1 MVLLL
6 KRRSLTCVKNTWVNT
21 MSVSLFLM
29 SFLLPNITWSDE
41 NKNQRNSTINMMR
54 DLDTRF
60 FTDLTKKQKAKVF
73 RIISQHKQIRM
84 KLRSDLINSKQE
96 LLEKIFSNYSGE
108 ELNRAIRNT
117 TEAKTSIMMLR
128 IKILREIA
136 GALPPKD
143 AIKLK
148 ENIMKRLLSGNLP
161 KKNIN
166 EW

>member
-1 MVLLL
+1 
-6 KRRSLTCVKNTWVNT
+6 

-54 DLDTRF
+54 DLDTLF
-60 FTDLTKKQKAKVF
+60 FADLTKKQKVKVF

-96 LLEKIFSNYSGE
+96 LLDKIFSDNSGE
-108 ELNRAIRNT
+108 ELDRAIQNT

-128 IKILREIA
+128 IKILKEIA
-136 GALPPKD
+136 EALPPKD
-143 AIKLK
+143 AIQLK
-148 ENIMKRLLSGNLP
+148 EKIMKRLLFGNLL
-161 KKNIN
+161 KRTIN

>member
-1 MVLLL
+1 MC
-6 KRRSLTCVKNTWVNT
+6 KKNLVNT

-54 DLDTRF
+54 DLDTLF
-60 FTDLTKKQKAKVF
+60 FPDLTKKQKVKVF

-96 LLEKIFSNYSGE
+96 LLDKIFSDNSGE
-108 ELNRAIRNT
+108 ELDRAIQNT

-128 IKILREIA
+128 IKILKEIA
-136 GALPPKD
+136 EALPPKD
-143 AIKLK
+143 AIQLK
-148 ENIMKRLLSGNLP
+148 EKIMKRLLSENLL
-161 KKNIN
+161 KRTIN

>member
-1 MVLLL
+1 MW
-6 KRRSLTCVKNTWVNT
+6 KKNTVNI

-29 SFLLPNITWSDE
+29 AFLLPNITWSDE

-54 DLDTRF
+54 DLDTLF
-60 FTDLTKKQKAKVF
+60 FADLTKKQKVKVF

-84 KLRSDLINSKQE
+84 KLRSDLINSKKE
-96 LLEKIFSNYSGE
+96 LLDKIFSDNFGE
-108 ELNRAIRNT
+108 ELDRAIQNT

-128 IKILREIA
+128 IKILKEIA
-136 GALPPKD
+136 EALPPKD
-143 AIKLK
+143 AIQLK
-148 ENIMKRLLSGNLP
+148 EKIMKRLLSGNFP

>member
-1 MVLLL
+1 MWKKNVL
-6 KRRSLTCVKNTWVNT
+6 NI
-21 MSVSLFLM
+21 MSVGLFLM
-29 SFLLPNITWSDE
+29 CFGVTNATWSDE
-41 NKNQRNSTINMMR
+41 IQNQRNSTIKMMR
-54 DLDTRF
+54 DLDTLF
-60 FTDLTKKQKAKVF
+60 FADLTKKQKAKVF
-73 RIISQHKQIRM
+73 RIISQHRQIRM
-84 KLRSDLINSKQE
+84 KLRSDLLNSKQE
-96 LLEKIFSNYSGE
+96 LLDKIFSNYSKE
-108 ELNRAIRNT
+108 ELDRAIQNT

-128 IKILREIA
+128 VKILREIA

>member
-1 MVLLL
+1 MR
-6 KRRSLTCVKNTWVNT
+6 KKNMLDI
-21 MSVSLFLM
+21 MSVGLFLM
-29 SFLLPNITWSDE
+29 CFGVTNATWSDE
-41 NKNQRNSTINMMR
+41 IQNQGNSTKMMR
-54 DLDTRF
+54 DLDTLF

-73 RIISQHKQIRM
+73 RIISQHRQIRM

-96 LLEKIFSNYSGE
+96 LLDKIFSNYSE
-108 ELNRAIRNT
+108 EKLDRAIQNM

-128 IKILREIA
+128 VKILREIA

-143 AIKLK
+143 AIKFK
-148 ENIMKRLLSGNLP
+148 ENIMKRLLSGNLL

>member
-1 MVLLL
+1 MW
-6 KRRSLTCVKNTWVNT
+6 KKNTVNI

-54 DLDTRF
+54 DLDTLF
-60 FTDLTKKQKAKVF
+60 FADLTKKQKVKVF

-96 LLEKIFSNYSGE
+96 LLDKIFSDNSGE
-108 ELNRAIRNT
+108 ELDRAIQNT

-128 IKILREIA
+128 IKILKEIA
-136 GALPPKD
+136 EALPPKD
-143 AIKLK
+143 AIQLK
-148 ENIMKRLLSGNLP
+148 EKIMKRLLSETFLKEPLTNGRRSILSYE
-161 KKNIN
+161 IT
-166 EW
+166 

>member
-1 MVLLL
+1 MW
-6 KRRSLTCVKNTWVNT
+6 KKNTVNI

-29 SFLLPNITWSDE
+29 AFLLPNITWSDE

-54 DLDTRF
+54 DLDSLF
-60 FTDLTKKQKAKVF
+60 FADLTKKQKVKVF

-96 LLEKIFSNYSGE
+96 LLDKIFSDNSGE
-108 ELNRAIRNT
+108 ELDRAIQNT

-128 IKILREIA
+128 IKILKEIA
-136 GALPPKD
+136 EALPPKD
-143 AIKLK
+143 AIQLK
-148 ENIMKRLLSGNLP
+148 EKIMKRLLFGNLL
-161 KKNIN
+161 KRTIN

>member
-1 MVLLL
+1 MC
-6 KRRSLTCVKNTWVNT
+6 KKNLVNT

-54 DLDTRF
+54 DLDTLF
-60 FTDLTKKQKAKVF
+60 FGDLTKKQKVKVF

-96 LLEKIFSNYSGE
+96 LLDKIFSDNSGE
-108 ELNRAIRNT
+108 ELDRAIQNT

-128 IKILREIA
+128 IKILKEIA
-136 GALPPKD
+136 EALPPKD
-143 AIKLK
+143 AIQLK
-148 ENIMKRLLSGNLP
+148 EKIMKRLLSGNFP

>member
-1 MVLLL
+1 MWKKNVL
-6 KRRSLTCVKNTWVNT
+6 NI
-21 MSVSLFLM
+21 MSVGLFLM
-29 SFLLPNITWSDE
+29 CFGVTNATWSDE
-41 NKNQRNSTINMMR
+41 IQNQRNSTIKMMR
-54 DLDTRF
+54 DLDTLF
-60 FTDLTKKQKAKVF
+60 FADLTKKQKAKVF
-73 RIISQHKQIRM
+73 RIISQHRQIRM

-96 LLEKIFSNYSGE
+96 LLDKIFSDNSGE
-108 ELNRAIRNT
+108 ELDRAIQNT

-128 IKILREIA
+128 IKILKEIA
-136 GALPPKD
+136 EALPPKD

>member
-1 MVLLL
+1 MW
-6 KRRSLTCVKNTWVNT
+6 KKNTVNI

-29 SFLLPNITWSDE
+29 AFLLPNITWSDE

-54 DLDTRF
+54 DLDTLF
-60 FTDLTKKQKAKVF
+60 FADLTKKQKVKVF

-96 LLEKIFSNYSGE
+96 LLDKIFSDNSGE
-108 ELNRAIRNT
+108 ELDRAIQNT

-128 IKILREIA
+128 IKILKEIA
-136 GALPPKD
+136 EALPPKD
-143 AIKLK
+143 AIQLK
-148 ENIMKRLLSGNLP
+148 EKIMKRLLSGNLL
-161 KKNIN
+161 KRAIN

>member
-1 MVLLL
+1 MW
-6 KRRSLTCVKNTWVNT
+6 KKNTVII

-54 DLDTRF
+54 DLDTLF
-60 FTDLTKKQKAKVF
+60 FADLTKKQKVKVF

-96 LLEKIFSNYSGE
+96 LLDKIFSDNSGE
-108 ELNRAIRNT
+108 ELDRAIQNT

-128 IKILREIA
+128 IKILKEIA
-136 GALPPKD
+136 EALPPKD
-143 AIKLK
+143 AIQLK
-148 ENIMKRLLSGNLP
+148 EKIMKRLLSGNLL
-161 KKNIN
+161 KRTIN

>member
-1 MVLLL
+1 
-6 KRRSLTCVKNTWVNT
+6 

-54 DLDTRF
+54 DLDTLF
-60 FTDLTKKQKAKVF
+60 FADLTKKQKVKVF

-96 LLEKIFSNYSGE
+96 LLDKIFSDNSGE
-108 ELNRAIRNT
+108 ELDRAIQNT

-128 IKILREIA
+128 IKILKEIA
-136 GALPPKD
+136 EALPPKD
-143 AIKLK
+143 AIQLK
-148 ENIMKRLLSGNLP
+148 EKIMKRLLSGNLL
-161 KKNIN
+161 KRTIN

>member
-1 MVLLL
+1 MW
-6 KRRSLTCVKNTWVNT
+6 KKNTVNI
-21 MSVSLFLM
+21 MSVSFFLM
-29 SFLLPNITWSDE
+29 AFLLPNITWSDE

-54 DLDTRF
+54 DLDTLF
-60 FTDLTKKQKAKVF
+60 FADLTKKQKVKVF

-96 LLEKIFSNYSGE
+96 LLDKIFSDNSGE
-108 ELNRAIRNT
+108 ELDRAIQNT

-128 IKILREIA
+128 IKILKEIA
-136 GALPPKD
+136 EALPPKD
-143 AIKLK
+143 AIQLK
-148 ENIMKRLLSGNLP
+148 EKIMKRLLSGNFP

>member
-1 MVLLL
+1 MW
-6 KRRSLTCVKNTWVNT
+6 KKNMLNI
-21 MSVSLFLM
+21 MSVGLFLM
-29 SFLLPNITWSDE
+29 CFGVTNATWSDE
-41 NKNQRNSTINMMR
+41 IQNQRNSTIKMMR
-54 DLDTRF
+54 DLDTLF
-60 FTDLTKKQKAKVF
+60 FADLTKKQKAKVF
-73 RIISQHKQIRM
+73 RIISQHRQIRM
-84 KLRSDLINSKQE
+84 KLRSDLLNSKQE
-96 LLEKIFSNYSGE
+96 LLDKIFSNYSKE
-108 ELNRAIRNT
+108 ELDRAIQNT

-128 IKILREIA
+128 VKILREIA

>member
-1 MVLLL
+1 
-6 KRRSLTCVKNTWVNT
+6 

-54 DLDTRF
+54 DLDTLF
-60 FTDLTKKQKAKVF
+60 FADLTKKQKVKFF
-73 RIISQHKQIRM
+73 RIISQHEQIRM

-96 LLEKIFSNYSGE
+96 LLDKIFSDNSGE
-108 ELNRAIRNT
+108 ELDRAIQNT

-128 IKILREIA
+128 IKILKEIA
-136 GALPPKD
+136 EALPPKD
-143 AIKLK
+143 AIQLK
-148 ENIMKRLLSGNLP
+148 EKIMKRLLSGNFP

>member
-1 MVLLL
+1 MW
-6 KRRSLTCVKNTWVNT
+6 KKNTVII

-54 DLDTRF
+54 DLDTLF
-60 FTDLTKKQKAKVF
+60 FADLTKKQKAKVF

-96 LLEKIFSNYSGE
+96 LLDKIFSDNSGE
-108 ELNRAIRNT
+108 LDRAIQNT

-128 IKILREIA
+128 TKFLR
-136 GALPPKD
+136 
-143 AIKLK
+143 KLQK
-148 ENIMKRLLSGNLP
+148 HCLQKMQFN
-161 KKNIN
+161 
-166 EW
+166 

>member
-1 MVLLL
+1 MW
-6 KRRSLTCVKNTWVNT
+6 KKNTVNI

-29 SFLLPNITWSDE
+29 AFLLPNITWSDE

-54 DLDTRF
+54 DLDTLF
-60 FTDLTKKQKAKVF
+60 FADLTKKQKVKVF

-108 ELNRAIRNT
+108 ELDRAIQNT

-128 IKILREIA
+128 IKILKEIA
-136 GALPPKD
+136 EALPPKD
-143 AIKLK
+143 AIQLK
-148 ENIMKRLLSGNLP
+148 EKIMKRLLSGNFP

>member
-1 MVLLL
+1 MR
-6 KRRSLTCVKNTWVNT
+6 KKNTVNI

-29 SFLLPNITWSDE
+29 AFLLPNITWSDE

-54 DLDTRF
+54 DLDTLF
-60 FTDLTKKQKAKVF
+60 FADLTKKQKVKVF

-96 LLEKIFSNYSGE
+96 LLDKIFSDNSGE
-108 ELNRAIRNT
+108 ELDRAIQNT

-128 IKILREIA
+128 IKILKEIA
-136 GALPPKD
+136 EALPPKD
-143 AIKLK
+143 AIQLK
-148 ENIMKRLLSGNLP
+148 EKIMKRLLSGNFP

>member
-1 MVLLL
+1 MR
-6 KRRSLTCVKNTWVNT
+6 KKNMLNI
-21 MSVSLFLM
+21 MSVGLFLM
-29 SFLLPNITWSDE
+29 CFGVTNATWSDE
-41 NKNQRNSTINMMR
+41 IQNQGNSTKMMR
-54 DLDTRF
+54 DLDTLF

-73 RIISQHKQIRM
+73 RIISQHRQIRM

-96 LLEKIFSNYSGE
+96 LLDKIFSNYSE
-108 ELNRAIRNT
+108 EKLDRAIQNM

-128 IKILREIA
+128 VKILREIA

-143 AIKLK
+143 AIKFK
-148 ENIMKRLLSGNLP
+148 ENIMKRLLSGNLL

>member
-1 MVLLL
+1 
-6 KRRSLTCVKNTWVNT
+6 
-21 MSVSLFLM
+21 
-29 SFLLPNITWSDE
+29 
-41 NKNQRNSTINMMR
+41 
-54 DLDTRF
+54 
-60 FTDLTKKQKAKVF
+60 
-73 RIISQHKQIRM
+73 M
-84 KLRSDLINSKQE
+84 KLRSDLLNSKRE
-96 LLEKIFSNYSGE
+96 LLEKIFSNYSKE
-108 ELNRAIRNT
+108 ELDRAIQNT

-128 IKILREIA
+128 VKILREIA

>member
-1 MVLLL
+1 MW
-6 KRRSLTCVKNTWVNT
+6 KKNTVNI

-29 SFLLPNITWSDE
+29 AFLLPNITWSDE

-54 DLDTRF
+54 DLDTLF
-60 FTDLTKKQKAKVF
+60 FADLTKKQKVKVF

-96 LLEKIFSNYSGE
+96 LLDKIFSDNSGE
-108 ELNRAIRNT
+108 ELDRAIQNT

-128 IKILREIA
+128 IKILKEIA
-136 GALPPKD
+136 EALPPKD
-143 AIKLK
+143 AIQLK
-148 ENIMKRLLSGNLP
+148 EKIMKRLLSGNLL
-161 KKNIN
+161 KRTIN

>member
-1 MVLLL
+1 MW
-6 KRRSLTCVKNTWVNT
+6 KKNTVNI

-29 SFLLPNITWSDE
+29 AFLLPNITWSDE

-54 DLDTRF
+54 DLDTLF
-60 FTDLTKKQKAKVF
+60 FADLTKKQKVKVF

-96 LLEKIFSNYSGE
+96 LLDKIFSDNSGE
-108 ELNRAIRNT
+108 ELDRAIQNT

-128 IKILREIA
+128 IKILKEIA
-136 GALPPKD
+136 EALPPKD
-143 AIKLK
+143 AIQLK
-148 ENIMKRLLSGNLP
+148 EKIMKRLLSGNFP